1 MIEILQSWGLIGLF
15 LGTFLAATVVPF
27 SSDILLMGYLYAG
40 GDYFLSFLVA
50 TIGNWLGGL
59 TSYWIGYSGKWEW
72 IEKWF
77 NVKEE
82 TLIKQKGRIDRFGA
96 LLAFLSWLPF
106 IGDVFAIGLGFYKV
120 SPTKSAIYMLIG
132 KAIRF
137 AFWILIF
144 LLI

>member
-1 MIEILQSWGLIGLF
+1 MIIQFIGYRFLLF
-15 LGTFLAATVVPF
+15 FRQRVPF

-77 NVKEE
+77 NVKKEC
-82 TLIKQKGRIDRFGA
+82 L
-96 LLAFLSWLPF
+96 
-106 IGDVFAIGLGFYKV
+106 
-120 SPTKSAIYMLIG
+120 
-132 KAIRF
+132 
-137 AFWILIF
+137 
-144 LLI
+144 

>member
-15 LGTFLAATVVPF
+15 IGTFLAATVVPF

-40 GDYFLSFLVA
+40 GDYLLSFLVA

-120 SPTKSAIYMLIG
+120 SPAKSALYMLIG
-132 KAIRF
+132 KAVRF

>member
-15 LGTFLAATVVPF
+15 IGTFLAATVVPF

-40 GDYFLSFLVA
+40 GDYLLSFLVA

-96 LLAFLSWLPF
+96 LLAFMSWLPF

-120 SPTKSAIYMLIG
+120 SPAKSALYMLIG
-132 KAIRF
+132 KAVRF

>member
-1 MIEILQSWGLIGLF
+1 MIEILQSWGRIGLF
-15 LGTFLAATVVPF
+15 IGTFVAATVVPL

-120 SPTKSAIYMLIG
+120 SPAKSALYMLIG
-132 KAIRF
+132 KAVRF

>member
-15 LGTFLAATVVPF
+15 LGTFMAATVVPF

-120 SPTKSAIYMLIG
+120 SPVKSAVYMLIG
-132 KAIRF
+132 KAVRF
-137 AFWILIF
+137 AFWILLFI
-144 LLI
+144 LL

>member
-15 LGTFLAATVVPF
+15 IGTFLAATVVPF

-40 GDYFLSFLVA
+40 GDYLLSFLVA

-82 TLIKQKGRIDRFGA
+82 TLIKQKGRIDRFCA

-120 SPTKSAIYMLIG
+120 SPAKSALYMLIG
-132 KAIRF
+132 KAVRF